1 MRITGGKLKGR
12 RIDVPKGSLD
22 IRPAMDS
29 MRESLF
35 AILGDLEGLSFLD
48 LFSGSG
54 ILALEA
60 ASRGAHPIVCV
71 EKDGD
76 KFPLLLKNVSIAER
90 RIECHSMPAERFL
103 LRNKTAFSM
112 VFLDPPFP
120 YAYRRELLAKLGEG
134 PTVKTGGLVLIHF
147 PKEDRLPDT
156 TGSLGL
162 EDERVYGRSIVRFY
176 RRGASAGSE
185 ADKAGPSEGTD
196 LQ

>member
-1 MRITGGKLKGR
+1 MRITGGSLKGR
-12 RIDVPKGSLD
+12 RIEVPKGSLD

-71 EKDGD
+71 EKDAG

-90 RIECHSMPAERFL
+90 RIECHSMPVERFL
-103 LRNKTAFSM
+103 LRNRLPFSI

-120 YAYRRELLAKLGEG
+120 YAHRRELLESLGEG
-134 PTVKTGGLVLIHF
+134 STVKAGGLVLIHF
-147 PKEDRLPDT
+147 PKEDRLPESA
-156 TGSLGL
+156 GKLSL
-162 EDERVYGRSIVRFY
+162 EDERGYGRSIVRFY
-176 RRGASAGSE
+176 RSQE
-185 ADKAGPSEGTD
+185 AIGGNEKTPQDCVEP
-196 LQ
+196 